1 MYYHVLIETKA
12 VAKEKS
18 KRLELLDL
26 QDKEKIMDEIL
37 IPYVKDEEFIFK
49 GFFLQKKNILR
60 LLITT
65 TDLLAQDLAN
75 IEMKRWQAEGLFS
88 VIYPTEVIEDRNLSN
103 DVTTL
108 LLKEANSML
117 EMTNTK
123 KVIKSKKIDTHKVFI
138 VHGRDEKTK
147 LEVARFI
154 EKLGFQPIILSEQ
167 ASNGKTIIEKIED
180 CSDVGFGIVLYT
192 PCDVGYLKGMES
204 EKKTRARQNVVFEHG
219 YLVAKLGRE
228 KVCALVKDDT
238 ELPNDISGV
247 VYIPICDEEGWKI
260 KLAKE
265 MKNAGY
271 SIDLNLL
278 YE

>member
-75 IEMKRWQAEGLFS
+75 IEMKRWQAEGLYS

-192 PCDVGYLKGMES
+192 PCDVGYEACS
-204 EKKTRARQNVVFEHG
+204 
-219 YLVAKLGRE
+219 
-228 KVCALVKDDT
+228 
-238 ELPNDISGV
+238 
-247 VYIPICDEEGWKI
+247 
-260 KLAKE
+260 
-265 MKNAGY
+265 
-271 SIDLNLL
+271 
-278 YE
+278 